1 MTFPLLNSSPSLSSP
16 SSSRPASAAAAEFVL
31 DRDAVLRRASSIAGC
46 AVVVVPVA
54 PSPPAAAAAA
64 PSPSSSPIFPG
75 VSVRRAAFQAKSVSS
90 SGGSSSGSNLAS
102 NSDSSHGKN
111 NVLSFIVSTTTAS
124 TAANEAAGEGGPS
137 SSSTAAAV
145 ELARVTIF
153 LDTGTVCTS
162 RVAPFDSKV
171 RHVFRRNVTTLDA
184 IERLLKY
191 PPSLTPIDHTIVGLN
206 DDENDDNDDDNES
219 EDEDDDDVE
228 NDENQHDVVMV
239 KDPLR
244 VLRAELELADVG
256 VAILDGEKAK
266 LEHHL
271 QSLVEQQQQPP
282 AKPLQSQWPQ
292 PNPIP
297 PFGAATLTPP
307 KSTAT
312 PTTAV
317 QVAAAAAVGT
327 SAVKAK
333 AVPPSSMIAQQKDPS
348 SALVGGASPSG
359 PVAAVATPAPAN
371 APKQPPPPATTL
383 GWNPQPRVPAQPPAQ
398 QLQPSSP
405 AASIASSS
413 NVAVITKDIG
423 MEFQFSLSASSMKH
437 VDQCMSD
444 ITGMNKLIRGVAT
457 SGRGTVFLY
466 GNGGVAYTPNIP
478 RSLHHKLSQLRS
490 NTKMSSRPSYVSL
503 GSKDRFYCAFH
514 DGTYCLKG
522 PKSLEKELKRC
533 FAASVSAV
541 ASVPSMLQPHVPP
554 LSQMPVSVAF
564 GSTWESWFVVFPDGS
579 WKFQGKIPADLS
591 HKLASRKD
599 RGDLVRVTLGPS
611 GEWFVK
617 ARNGRMWWGG
627 LTDAADASIQRLLK
641 DHELCFL
648 DFGEDGSYF
657 VSYD

>member
-1 MTFPLLNSSPSLSSP
+1 MAFPLINSSASLSP
-16 SSSRPASAAAAEFVL
+16 SSSRPASAAAEFVL

-46 AVVVVPVA
+46 VVALPVA
-54 PSPPAAAAAA
+54 PPSAVSA

-75 VSVRRAAFQAKSVSS
+75 VSVRRAAFQSKTASS
-90 SGGSSSGSNLAS
+90 SGGGNSSGSSNLNS
-102 NSDSSHGKN
+102 NSDSSHGTSR
-111 NVLSFIVSTTTAS
+111 NVLSFMVNTTTAS
-124 TAANEAAGEGGPS
+124 TAANEAGGDGAS
-137 SSSTAAAV
+137 SSAAAAFDV
-145 ELARVTIF
+145 ARVTVF

-206 DDENDDNDDDNES
+206 DDENDDDDEDES
-219 EDEDDDDVE
+219 EEEDDDDQG
-228 NDENQHDVVMV
+228 NDENQRGVVMV
-239 KDPLR
+239 KDPIR

-256 VAILDGEKAK
+256 VAILEGEKAK

-271 QSLVEQQQQPP
+271 QSLVEQQQQRLPQAQP
-282 AKPLQSQWPQ
+282 QAPYQTQ

-297 PFGAATLTPP
+297 SFGAATLTPP

-327 SAVKAK
+327 SAMKAAK
-333 AVPPSSMIAQQKDPS
+333 AVPPSAMLAQQKDP
-348 SALVGGASPSG
+348 LVGGAAG
-359 PVAAVATPAPAN
+359 PAP
-371 APKQPPPPATTL
+371 KPPPAPATTL
-383 GWNPQPRVPAQPPAQ
+383 GWNPQPRVPTHPPAQ
-398 QLQPSSP
+398 QLLQPPSSP

-413 NVAVITKDIG
+413 NVAVVTKDIG

-478 RSLHHKLSQLRS
+478 RPLHHKLSQLRS

-541 ASVPSMLQPHVPP
+541 SAVPPMLQPQHVPP
-554 LSQMPVSVAF
+554 LSHMPVSVAF